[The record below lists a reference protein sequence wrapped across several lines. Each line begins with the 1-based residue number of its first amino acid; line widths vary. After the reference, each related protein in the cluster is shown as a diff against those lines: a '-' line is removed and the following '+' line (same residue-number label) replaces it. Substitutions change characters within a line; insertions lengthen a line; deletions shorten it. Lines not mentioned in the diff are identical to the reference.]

1 VQEAG
6 LGVSTLEARSDRDGA
21 AVPLIESRDFHLR
34 YGGVH
39 ALKGI
44 TLTVVPGQITAIVGP
59 SGCGKSTY
67 LRSINRMNDRIP
79 GVRVEGAMLFRGQDV
94 YASGLDVVD
103 LRRHIGMVFEKPVA
117 LSMSIYGNAAYGPRV
132 HRTIRSRAELDASVE
147 KSLRNAEVW
156 DEVKDGLRRPAASL
170 SGGQLQRVAIARAL
184 AVSPEVILLDEP
196 TSAIDPIGTARIE
209 ETLQRLAGAYT
220 IVIVTHNLQQA
231 ARISDRT
238 AFFLSG
244 ELIEEGPTDTLF
256 HRPRDPR
263 TEDYLTGRYGQEGN
277 E

>member
-1 VQEAG
+1 
-6 LGVSTLEARSDRDGA
+6 
-21 AVPLIESRDFHLR
+21 
-34 YGGVH
+34 
-39 ALKGI
+39 
-44 TLTVVPGQITAIVGP
+44 
-59 SGCGKSTY
+59 
-67 LRSINRMNDRIP
+67 
-79 GVRVEGAMLFRGQDV
+79 
-94 YASGLDVVD
+94 
-103 LRRHIGMVFEKPVA
+103 
-117 LSMSIYGNAAYGPRV
+117 
-132 HRTIRSRAELDASVE
+132 LDASVE